1 MSLFSTL
8 NTGVSGLKVAD
19 ISIATAGHNISNANN
34 DYYTRQRVVSSASVP
49 LHTRPGDIGTGARID
64 TITRIHDEF
73 IYARLKQSSNMLSNT
88 SYSQKRL
95 EEVAKYF
102 PDLQGAGLQEDIKN
116 YFEAWNN
123 FASNPNDGPQK
134 INLIQ
139 RADTL
144 VSNLSNT
151 REKVRTLQNSIN
163 DELKTNIDELNR
175 IGEQIAKINGEISRI
190 ESGGFERANDLRDQ
204 RDKLE
209 LTLAELV
216 EFSVFKGQMRS
227 ENVIDAN
234 LTDLGRDYHLNI
246 AGYSFVDGATFH
258 PVVID
263 NFKNNSSYYSIYH
276 EQEDGRMIDMTTAI
290 QGGKIGAMLDL
301 RGRIINEHDEGYP
314 QDGIL
319 QGYIDDLDAFAKSFI
334 VQTNNIYAKSAK
346 ESMVS
351 SGMKHLESDMSLTN
365 YDSSIQRGSFDIII
379 YDTQG
384 NEVARK
390 TINVDSTTAM
400 DDGTP
405 ESIVGQINS
414 NSDDNND
421 NNSTNDVDDYFFA
434 SFGYDL
440 NNKEGR
446 LSLSPTDANRGFTIA
461 IEDSGTNLPGLI
473 GISRFFE
480 GNDAKSASVDYNLLK
495 DPSSLQ
501 GFSAPVSGNNS
512 VANEMI
518 QLQYESISF
527 YKSNNVVVTES
538 IESFYRS
545 VTSRVASDAEST
557 AQKNDTNLALFNT
570 VFAEHQ
576 SISGVSIDEEL
587 VDLMRFQTAYS
598 ANSKVITTIDKLLE
612 TLLGLK

>member
-234 LTDLGRDYHLNI
+234 LTDLGKDYHLNI

-276 EQEDGRMIDMTTAI
+276 EQEDGRMI
-290 QGGKIGAMLDL
+290 
-301 RGRIINEHDEGYP
+301 
-314 QDGIL
+314 
-319 QGYIDDLDAFAKSFI
+319 
-334 VQTNNIYAKSAK
+334 
-346 ESMVS
+346 
-351 SGMKHLESDMSLTN
+351 
-365 YDSSIQRGSFDIII
+365 
-379 YDTQG
+379 
-384 NEVARK
+384 
-390 TINVDSTTAM
+390 
-400 DDGTP
+400 
-405 ESIVGQINS
+405 
-414 NSDDNND
+414 
-421 NNSTNDVDDYFFA
+421 
-434 SFGYDL
+434 
-440 NNKEGR
+440 
-446 LSLSPTDANRGFTIA
+446 
-461 IEDSGTNLPGLI
+461 
-473 GISRFFE
+473 
-480 GNDAKSASVDYNLLK
+480 
-495 DPSSLQ
+495 
-501 GFSAPVSGNNS
+501 
-512 VANEMI
+512 
-518 QLQYESISF
+518 
-527 YKSNNVVVTES
+527 
-538 IESFYRS
+538 
-545 VTSRVASDAEST
+545 
-557 AQKNDTNLALFNT
+557 
-570 VFAEHQ
+570 
-576 SISGVSIDEEL
+576 
-587 VDLMRFQTAYS
+587 
-598 ANSKVITTIDKLLE
+598 
-612 TLLGLK
+612 